1 VSGDTSGARFGLIDG
16 SAKPDV
22 QRGRQEAPTRPTAIG
37 SRVDLREPDNE
48 GMAAR
53 LVRRGQIA
61 SPATPRGLSAST
73 PDGPVLRLQRAIGN
87 RATTALLRAPSKP
100 GEFTLIEDLYP
111 KGTMDAATWKGTVA
125 SAKAALDGKQFDE
138 ARDLYTSLYQ
148 DLARTAALDTA
159 GIAADLSVNLAKVD
173 DTGYRPGLNLILG
186 SGGSKGG
193 STGFVDK
200 SGHFNVSLDLSLGAE
215 VPAVAIRLYSSAFV
229 EDKARSLG
237 VLRHEMTH
245 AHHNHA
251 LLELVASWR
260 STLRPAASENPQAHV
275 PAPGDAFESWLK
287 ANAKKLRLSAADVA
301 LALETE
307 RHQVTYKTEVLA
319 YIEEFMTA
327 FALIQ
332 PEPTTHDP
340 IFAQLLG
347 ALESGRWAGAEEDV
361 RKAAEARLDAYY
373 CNVLK
378 PAQRKVF
385 DDWVA
390 EQAAKTGTESMRD
403 SFVAMLKSVGA
414 KCRGPKPSPRSA
426 ATHGSR

>member
-1 VSGDTSGARFGLIDG
+1 MNRAD
-16 SAKPDV
+16 K
-22 QRGRQEAPTRPTAIG
+22 
-37 SRVDLREPDNE
+37 RE
-48 GMAAR
+48 
-53 LVRRGQIA
+53 
-61 SPATPRGLSAST
+61 LSAST
-73 PDGPVLRLQRAIGN
+73 PDEPVLRLQRVIGN

-100 GEFTLIEDLYP
+100 GEFPLVEDLYP
-111 KGTMDAATWKGTVA
+111 TGTMDAATWKGTVA
-125 SAKAALDGKQFDE
+125 SAKAALEGRRVDE

-148 DLARTAALDTA
+148 DLARTAAADTA
-159 GIAADLSVNLAKVD
+159 GIAADLSINVAKVD
-173 DTGYRPGLNLILG
+173 DTGYKSGLNLILG

-200 SGHFNVSLDLSLGAE
+200 SGHFNVKIDLSSAE
-215 VPAVAIRLYSSAFV
+215 APAVAIRLYSSAFV

-245 AHHNHA
+245 AHHHHA

-260 STLRPAASENPQAHV
+260 STLKPAAGNKPAAH
-275 PAPGDAFESWLK
+275 APTPVDDFESWLR
-287 ANAKKLRLSAADVA
+287 ASAKKLGLSRADVTV
-301 LALETE
+301 ALETE
-307 RHQVTYKTEVLA
+307 RHQVTHKTEVLA

-327 FALIQ
+327 FGLIQ
-332 PEPTTHDP
+332 PVPTTHDP

-347 ALESGRWAGAEEDV
+347 ALESGRWAGAEDDV

-373 CNVLK
+373 CKVLK

-403 SFVAMLKSVGA
+403 SFVAMLKAVGA
-414 KCRGPKPSPRSA
+414 KGKAPNKSA
-426 ATHGSR
+426 LGSRR

>member
-1 VSGDTSGARFGLIDG
+1 
-16 SAKPDV
+16 
-22 QRGRQEAPTRPTAIG
+22 
-37 SRVDLREPDNE
+37 
-48 GMAAR
+48 M
-53 LVRRGQIA
+53 
-61 SPATPRGLSAST
+61 
-73 PDGPVLRLQRAIGN
+73 LRLQRAIGN
-87 RATTALLRAPSKP
+87 RATSALLRAPPKP
-100 GEFTLIEDLYP
+100 GEFTLVEDLYP
-111 KGTMDAATWKGTVA
+111 TGTMDAAKWKGTVA
-125 SAKAALDGKQFDE
+125 SAKEALEGRRLNE
-138 ARDLYTSLYQ
+138 ARDLYTSLFQ
-148 DLARTAALDTA
+148 DLARAAAADTA

-173 DTGYRPGLNLILG
+173 DTGYKPGLNLILG

-200 SGHFNVSLDLSLGAE
+200 SGHFNVRLGVSSGAE
-215 VPAVAIRLYSSAFV
+215 VPAVAIRLYSSTFV

-245 AHHNHA
+245 AHHHHA

-260 STLRPAASENPQAHV
+260 STLKPTASDKPQAHA
-275 PAPGDAFESWLK
+275 PAPRDAFESWLR
-287 ANAKKLRLSAADVA
+287 ASAKKLRLSGADVA

-319 YIEEFMTA
+319 YVEEFMTA
-327 FALIQ
+327 FGLIQ
-332 PEPTTHDP
+332 PVPTTHDP

-347 ALESGRWAGAEEDV
+347 ALESGRWAGAEDDV
-361 RKAAEARLDAYY
+361 RKAAGARLDAYY

-390 EQAAKTGTESMRD
+390 EQAAKTSTESMRD

-414 KCRGPKPSPRSA
+414 KCKAPKPARGSA
-426 ATHGSR
+426 AGHGSR